1 MTTFSPELFEPF
13 LKLPNTKI
21 TAIEIIKEEI
31 FIHVCAI
38 EEKTNCHK
46 CGKEIN
52 KYYGKGQEIKL
63 RHLPLFGYTV
73 YIIITPNRYLCE
85 NCPDRTTT
93 TQKFSWYR
101 EKAKATK
108 MYEEH
113 ILLSLINSTIEDV
126 SQKENI
132 SYAIIENIL
141 DKNIEPEINWN
152 EIDELNC
159 IGIDEISLKKG
170 HKDFVTVVSA
180 FANKKLTVIAVLKDR
195 TKQGIKDFFLS
206 IPKRLQK
213 TVNIICSDLY
223 KGFINAAKEV
233 FRF

>member
-1 MTTFSPELFEPF
+1 MTTFSPELLKPF
-13 LKLPNTKI
+13 LKLPNTEI
-21 TAIEIIKEEI
+21 TEIEIINDEI
-31 FIHVCAI
+31 FIRVCAI

-46 CGKEIN
+46 CQKEID
-52 KYYGKGQEIKL
+52 KYYSKGQEITL
-63 RHLPLFGYTV
+63 RHLPILGYNV
-73 YIIITPNRYLCE
+73 FIVITPNRYICE

-108 MYEEH
+108 MYEEY

-132 SYAIIENIL
+132 SYAIIENII
-141 DKNIEPEINWN
+141 DKNIAPEINWD
-152 EIDELNC
+152 EVTELNC

-180 FANKKLTVIAVLKDR
+180 FVNKKLKVIALLKDR
-195 TKQGIKDFFLS
+195 TKQVIKDFFSVFPRGCEKQS
-206 IPKRLQK
+206 I
-213 TVNIICSDLY
+213 
-223 KGFINAAKEV
+223 
-233 FRF
+233 